1 MPRRKPDEPLTR
13 LELEIMKALWEIG
26 PASVQ
31 DVQQRVAAERP
42 LAYTTVQTMLNILVR
57 KRRARRTLVERS
69 YRYRAAI
76 SREKAAGSMLR
87 DLVGRMFGG
96 SAEALVLSLVETS
109 QLTPETL
116 RRLNELVSSKKE
128 EEDGDA

>member
-1 MPRRKPDEPLTR
+1 MPARKPQLTP
-13 LELEIMKALWEIG
+13 LELDLMKVLWEHG

-31 DVQQRVAAERP
+31 EVQEHVRALRP

-57 KRRARRTLVERS
+57 KRRAKRTLVDRA
-69 YRYRAAI
+69 YRYRAAV
-76 SREKAAGSMLR
+76 SREQTAGNTLR
-87 DLVGRMFGG
+87 DLVERMFGG

-116 RRLNELVSSKKE
+116 KRLNEMVEKGEKRDE
-128 EEDGDA
+128 

>member
-1 MPRRKPDEPLTR
+1 MPRPKAEEPLTR

-42 LAYTTVQTMLNILVR
+42 LAYTTIQTMLNILVR
-57 KRRARRTLVERS
+57 KRRAKRTLVDRA

-76 SREKAAGSMLR
+76 SREKAAGSMVR

-116 RRLNELVSSKKE
+116 RRLNEMVARKKE

>member
-1 MPRRKPDEPLTR
+1 MARGPKAKAQLTR
-13 LELEIMKALWEIG
+13 LELEIMKVLWDGG

-31 DVQQRVAAERP
+31 EVQERVRSERP

-57 KRRARRTLVERS
+57 KGRAKRTLVDRS

-76 SREKAAGSMLR
+76 SREKAAGSTLR
-87 DLVGRMFGG
+87 DIVDRMFGG

-116 RRLNELVSSKKE
+116 QRLNDMVSTKKE
-128 EEDGDA
+128 DDGDA

>member
-1 MPRRKPDEPLTR
+1 MARGPKAKTQLTR
-13 LELEIMKALWEIG
+13 LELEIMKVLWDGG

-31 DVQQRVAAERP
+31 EVQERVRSDRP

-57 KRRARRTLVERS
+57 KGRAKRTLVDRS

-76 SREKAAGSMLR
+76 SREKAAGSTLR
-87 DLVGRMFGG
+87 DLVDRMFGG

-116 RRLNELVSSKKE
+116 QRLNDMVSAKKE
-128 EEDGDA
+128 DSDA

>member
-1 MPRRKPDEPLTR
+1 MARGPKAKTQLTR
-13 LELEIMKALWEIG
+13 LELEIMKVLWDGG

-31 DVQQRVAAERP
+31 EVQERVRSERP

-57 KRRARRTLVERS
+57 KGRAKRTLVDRS

-76 SREKAAGSMLR
+76 SREKAAGSTLR
-87 DLVGRMFGG
+87 DLVDRMFGG

-116 RRLNELVSSKKE
+116 QRLNDMVSAKK

>member
-1 MPRRKPDEPLTR
+1 MPRRKAHENLTP
-13 LELEIMKALWEIG
+13 LELEIMKVLWESS

-31 DVQQRVAAERP
+31 DVQSRVQSKKP

-57 KRRARRTLVERS
+57 KGRAKRTLVDRS

-76 SREKAAGSMLR
+76 SREKAVGNTLR
-87 DLVGRMFGG
+87 DIVHRMFGG
-96 SAEALVLSLVETS
+96 SAEALVLSLVETR

-116 RRLNELVSSKKE
+116 RRLNKLVSS
-128 EEDGDA
+128 DD

>member
-1 MPRRKPDEPLTR
+1 MPRPKAEEPLTR

-57 KRRARRTLVERS
+57 KRRAKRTLVDRA
-69 YRYRAAI
+69 YHYRAAI
-76 SREKAAGSMLR
+76 SREKAAGSMVR

-96 SAEALVLSLVETS
+96 SAEALMLSLVETS

-116 RRLNELVSSKKE
+116 RRLNEMMSRKE